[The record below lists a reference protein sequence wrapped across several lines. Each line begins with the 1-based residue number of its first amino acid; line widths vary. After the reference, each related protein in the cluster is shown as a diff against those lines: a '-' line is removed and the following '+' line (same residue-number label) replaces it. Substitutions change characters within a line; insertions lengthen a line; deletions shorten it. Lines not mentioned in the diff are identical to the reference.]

1 MSYKTGYV
9 IIALGAAFFLGAA
22 VKNFKFRNEIINHLF
37 QREEFS
43 DEYFEVSEPSSIPS
57 NEADLINPYGSQ
69 ILGVKKLKGWKLEAE
84 RERQMLETAKEIIQ
98 DFR

>member
-9 IIALGAAFFLGAA
+9 IIALAAAFFLGAA

-37 QREEFS
+37 QREESFS
-43 DEYFEVSEPSSIPS
+43 EISDDYFEVSEPRE
-57 NEADLINPYGSQ
+57 EADLINPYGKP
-69 ILGVKKLKGWKLEAE
+69 LTGVKKLKGWKLEAE
-84 RERQMLETAKEIIQ
+84 RERQMLETAREIIQ